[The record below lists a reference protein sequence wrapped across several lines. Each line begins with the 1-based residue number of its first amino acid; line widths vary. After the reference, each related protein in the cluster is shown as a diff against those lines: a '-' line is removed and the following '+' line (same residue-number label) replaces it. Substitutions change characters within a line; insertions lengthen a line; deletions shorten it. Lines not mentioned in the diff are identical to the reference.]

1 MTTSAGKIIDDSGLQ
16 LFAHR
21 GFSGRYP
28 ESTHASYQAAIDF
41 AAASGVEL
49 GVECDVHF
57 TKDDHLVCLH
67 DLTVDRTSNLTGPL
81 YEWSLEQLRAA
92 DFGSWFKP
100 DPTPQERAVTTLIEL
115 LDMVAAARDR
125 GARVNINLETKH
137 PTPRGLEIE
146 ERVAELLAD
155 RGWDG
160 ADSPIRMITFF
171 PDALIR
177 IGELLPKLQR
187 TYLISDLSQASDTEL
202 LDGVKIVGPDLERL
216 REDPGFVERMHQQGT
231 QVHPWTVNTVED
243 VRFCQRLGVDGYTT
257 DFPDIVVAAL
267 TDPAV
272 G

>member
-1 MTTSAGKIIDDSGLQ
+1 VSTPAAKILDESGLQ

-41 AAASGVEL
+41 ATETGVEL

-57 TKDDHLVCLH
+57 TADDHLVCLH
-67 DLTVDRTSNLTGPL
+67 DLTVDRTSDMTGPL
-81 YEWSLEQLRAA
+81 YEWKLDDLRRV
-92 DFGSWFKP
+92 DFGSWFKK
-100 DPTPQERAVTTLIEL
+100 DPTPAERSVTTLVEL

-146 ERVAELLAD
+146 ERVAELLAE

-160 ADSPIRMITFF
+160 SDSPIRMITFF
-171 PDALIR
+171 PDALVR

-187 TYLISDLSQASDTEL
+187 TFLISDLSKVPDGEL
-202 LDGVKIVGPDLERL
+202 LDGVQIVGPDLEKL
-216 REDPGFVERMHQQGT
+216 RADPGFVERVHEQGN

-243 VRFCQRLGVDGYTT
+243 VRFCQQLGVDGYTT

-267 TDPAV
+267 TDPDL